1 MMINTLSLVVKLYWK
16 AMMGALSLQLKEKM
30 ALVCTEKKHIRMTFS
45 EICKVDKTFIFVW
58 HLLSTV

>member
-30 ALVCTEKKHIRMTFS
+30 AYVQKKKHIRMTFS